1 MYKSG
6 NRYDWKQ
13 KLCKGLSMIK
23 GRACSMI
30 VVAVVLIAIALY
42 IGLQRHLLVS
52 IRNIGFFVLSCLV
65 VIRVS
70 FLILNGILLRE
81 FALKYRIPLMP
92 KEWFGLS
99 VVTTMGNFITPF
111 SGGLIA
117 RATYLKHRHALP
129 YARFASLLAANYL
142 VYFGVV
148 GIVGVITSM
157 VFMDKSGYYWPVVLF
172 FALVTLIIS
181 TLVMLPSAKLPW
193 HNRLAAIINN
203 SLEGWSLIR
212 SDKVLLGKLMLYTLA
227 NIFLHGFSFW
237 IAFYALKGEPISF
250 GPVFLISLLSVFST
264 LGNVTPGNLGIQE
277 AVISICSGMFGI
289 GAGIGLLASLLI
301 RAATI
306 IPAFILGPIFSF
318 LLSRELTAHLNDKP
332 EII

>member
-1 MYKSG
+1 
-6 NRYDWKQ
+6 
-13 KLCKGLSMIK
+13 MIK
-23 GRACSMI
+23 DRAWSMI
-30 VVAVVLIAIALY
+30 VVAVILVAIALY
-42 IGLQRHLLVS
+42 IGSQRHLLIS
-52 IRNIGFFVLSCLV
+52 IKNINLSALSYLV
-65 VIRVS
+65 VIRVI

-81 FALKYRIPLMP
+81 LTLKYRIPLMP

-117 RATYLKHRHALP
+117 RATYLKHRHALS
-129 YARFASLLAANYL
+129 YAKFASLLAANYL
-142 VYFGVV
+142 VYFWIVGV
-148 GIVGVITSM
+148 VGVITLM
-157 VFMDKSGYYWPVVLF
+157 VFMDKPGYYWQVALF
-172 FALVTLIIS
+172 FVLVTLVIS
-181 TLVMLPSAKLPW
+181 TLVMLPSTKLSW
-193 HNRLAAIINN
+193 NNRLGAIINE
-203 SLEGWSLIR
+203 SLEGWLLIK
-212 SDKVLLGKLMLYTLA
+212 SDKVLLGKLILYTLV

-277 AVISICSGMFGI
+277 AVVSICSGILGI

-306 IPAFILGPIFSF
+306 IPTFTLGPIFSF
-318 LLSRELTAHLNDKP
+318 VLTRELTSNKK
-332 EII
+332 